1 MDAPASPAAP
11 PTAPE
16 VTRLLHAW
24 NRGES
29 QAAERL
35 TEVVY
40 AQVRAIAGRHLRQF
54 DQQVTLAPTE
64 LAHELFMR
72 LLESE
77 VDWRDRRHF
86 YGVVAVAMRNLL
98 IDLARA
104 RASEKRGGA
113 QVRVTLS
120 AAENQPAEVGEPLVL
135 DAALSELRALDMR
148 KAEVIEL
155 TYFLGLKREEIAATL
170 GVSVPTIDRELRF
183 ARAWLRERLAA

>member
-1 MDAPASPAAP
+1 MTEPDFSTTDA
-11 PTAPE
+11 TRD
-16 VTRLLHAW
+16 VTRLLLAW
-24 NRGES
+24 NGGDNA
-29 QAAERL
+29 AAERL
-35 TEVVY
+35 TEIVY
-40 AQVRAIAGRHLRQF
+40 GQVRAIAGRHLRQF
-54 DQQVTLAPTE
+54 DQQVTLNATE

-72 LLESE
+72 LLDST

-86 YGVVAVAMRNLL
+86 YAVVAVAMRNLL

-120 AAENQPAEVGEPLVL
+120 AAEDQPAEQSEPLQL
-135 DAALSELRALDMR
+135 DAALSDLRGEDPR

-155 TYFLGLKREEIAATL
+155 TYYLGLKREEIAATL
-170 GVSVPTIDRELRF
+170 GVSVPTVDRELRF

>member
-1 MDAPASPAAP
+1 MDAPPRTDTPDEAP
-11 PTAPE
+11 Q

-24 NRGES
+24 NDGDAA
-29 QAAERL
+29 AAERL
-35 TEVVY
+35 TEIVY

-54 DQQVTLAPTE
+54 DQQVTLNATE

-72 LLESE
+72 LLDGS

-86 YGVVAVAMRNLL
+86 YAVVAVAMRNLL

-120 AAENQPAEVGEPLVL
+120 AAEDQPAEQGEPEQI
-135 DAALSELRALDMR
+135 DAALNELRGEDPR

-170 GVSVPTIDRELRF
+170 GVSVPTVDRELRF

>member
-1 MDAPASPAAP
+1 MTVQDPSTADASRD
-11 PTAPE
+11 
-16 VTRLLHAW
+16 VTRLLLAW
-24 NRGES
+24 NGGDTA
-29 QAAERL
+29 AAERL
-35 TEVVY
+35 TELVY

-54 DQQVTLAPTE
+54 DQQVTLNATE

-72 LLESE
+72 LLDST

-86 YGVVAVAMRNLL
+86 YAVVAVAMRNLL

-120 AAENQPAEVGEPLVL
+120 AAEDQAAEQGEPLQL
-135 DAALSELRALDMR
+135 DAALNDLRGEDPR

-155 TYFLGLKREEIAATL
+155 TYYLGLKREEIAATL
-170 GVSVPTIDRELRF
+170 GVSVPTVDRELRF

>member
-1 MDAPASPAAP
+1 MTELDSSSTDAHRD
-11 PTAPE
+11 
-16 VTRLLHAW
+16 VTRLLLAW
-24 NRGES
+24 NGGDS
-29 QAAERL
+29 AAAERL
-35 TEVVY
+35 TELVY
-40 AQVRAIAGRHLRQF
+40 AQVRSIAGRHLRQF
-54 DQQVTLAPTE
+54 DQQVTLNATE

-72 LLESE
+72 LLDHT

-86 YGVVAVAMRNLL
+86 YAVVAVAMRNLL

-120 AAENQPAEVGEPLVL
+120 AAEDQPAEQGEPLQL
-135 DAALSELRALDMR
+135 EAALEDLRSEDAR

-155 TYFLGLKREEIAATL
+155 TYYLGLKREEIAATL
-170 GVSVPTIDRELRF
+170 GVSVPTVDRELRF